1 MVLHHIQFLVS
12 SLSEA
17 KKFYLA
23 ALAPL
28 GFKEYYAVEGLVG
41 LSGPDGVPNLW
52 LKGTDDSPTKGLHVA
67 FLAESREA
75 VDKFHEAALYVHLHR
90 SFEGLTLNA

>member
-1 MVLHHIQFLVS
+1 MVLHHLQLLIS

-17 KKFYLA
+17 KAFYLA

-28 GFKEYYAVEGLVG
+28 GFKEHHATKGLVG
-41 LSGPDGVPNLW
+41 LGGPDGICDLW
-52 LKGTDDSPTKGLHVA
+52 LKEDDSPTKGMHIA
-67 FLAESREA
+67 FVAESREV
-75 VDKFHEAALYVHLHR
+75 VDKFYEAALYIHHR